1 MARTEI
7 KIGGFGGQG
16 VILSGYIIGRAA
28 SIYDN
33 KFATMIQA
41 FGPEA
46 RGSSTSAQ
54 IIVSD
59 KQITYPYIT
68 APNLMVLMSQESY
81 VKFSGELVSGG
92 TLITEEDLVT
102 PHNLSNNIMH
112 YSIPATRFAEE
123 LGKRIVL
130 NIVMMGFTTAI
141 SNVVNEQAMIDA
153 VKVSV
158 PKGTED
164 LNLRAYARVELK
176 RESLSST
183 HRHSIQELF
192 FILSTS
198 FFGFVIS
205 HQPAI
210 SRNTSH
216 SQDYS
221 H

>member
-1 MARTEI
+1 MYMVRTEI

-54 IIVSD
+54 LIVSD
-59 KQITYPYIT
+59 EQITYPYIT
-68 APNLMVLMSQESY
+68 APNLMVLMSQEAY
-81 VKFSGELVSGG
+81 TKFASELVAGG
-92 TLITEEDLVT
+92 TLITEEELVT
-102 PHNLSNNIMH
+102 PYNLRKDVQH
-112 YSIPATRFAEE
+112 FSIPATRFAEE
-123 LGKRIVL
+123 LGKKMVL
-130 NIVMMGFTTAI
+130 NIVMMGFTTSI

-164 LNLRAYARVELK
+164 LNLRAFLK
-176 RESLSST
+176 GLEYGKNMLKEKSAAVR
-183 HRHSIQELF
+183 IAQ
-192 FILSTS
+192 
-198 FFGFVIS
+198 
-205 HQPAI
+205 
-210 SRNTSH
+210 
-216 SQDYS
+216 
-221 H
+221 

>member
-1 MARTEI
+1 MVRTEI

-54 IIVSD
+54 LIVSD
-59 KQITYPYIT
+59 EQITYPYIT
-68 APNLMVLMSQESY
+68 APNLMVLMSQEAY
-81 VKFSGELVSGG
+81 TKFSSELVSGG
-92 TLITEEDLVT
+92 TLITEEELVT
-102 PHNLSNNIMH
+102 PHNLRKDVQH
-112 YSIPATRFAEE
+112 FSIPATRFAEE
-123 LGKRIVL
+123 LGKKMVL

-164 LNLRAYARVELK
+164 LNLRAFLK
-176 RESLSST
+176 GLEYGKNILKEKST
-183 HRHSIQELF
+183 AVRIAQ
-192 FILSTS
+192 
-198 FFGFVIS
+198 
-205 HQPAI
+205 
-210 SRNTSH
+210 
-216 SQDYS
+216 
-221 H
+221 